1 MEQSRGKYEE
11 AKIIFEEV
19 STQAFQIGLDSAE
32 GAHAIFKATQH
43 FNIALK
49 QYSDALHR
57 FTTFLLDRSLHPNRK

>member
-1 MEQSRGKYEE
+1 MEQDEEDRLRALRSIEAELREAMEQSRGKYEE

-43 FNIALK
+43 FNIAL
-49 QYSDALHR
+49 
-57 FTTFLLDRSLHPNRK
+57 